1 MLTTLMLRR
10 MMRHLVVSGEGR
22 RRDLLWNWASWEIGL
37 DWIDDLEYYLVLTL
51 VWIRLTWALVLER
64 RILGGSEA
72 CCQVRQTTT
81 RCVGLPKWIWNSF
94 ISWRGLEMWRVLLLG
109 WITRQRIALNVHTVW
124 LLHKVREH
132 LVVNQLLLETIV
144 ISHSSSSITLI
155 LIENVLRVHHI
166 WLEGM
171 IVVGVLM
178 MCLHLLLH
186 ALTQVHDLQLD
197 LLLVLLLSTIVR
209 SSWDPSLSVRSLIV
223 TLPLISVVIISI
235 VFIWVRR
242 RWVILAAL
250 AVLKSWHPSCIVG
263 EDHWMWILEIWR
275 TGWLR
280 EIYTRAPKCL
290 SLEVRRYRRCQRYWW
305 IVILLKCR
313 SSWIIL
319 SWAVVWTIITK
330 GLEVTVELLMR
341 QSSKIGLYTSR
352 LDVIVVSCGCW
363 DKILKITLWLWVQT
377 LKVVGKCWATIC
389 RKGLHI
395 YSLSWCKVMYPNT
408 LLA

>member
-1 MLTTLMLRR
+1 
-10 MMRHLVVSGEGR
+10 
-22 RRDLLWNWASWEIGL
+22 
-37 DWIDDLEYYLVLTL
+37 
-51 VWIRLTWALVLER
+51 
-64 RILGGSEA
+64 
-72 CCQVRQTTT
+72 
-81 RCVGLPKWIWNSF
+81 
-94 ISWRGLEMWRVLLLG
+94 MWRVLLLG

-209 SSWDPSLSVRSLIV
+209 SSWDPSLSVWSLIV

-235 VFIWVRR
+235 VFIRVRR

-250 AVLKSWHPSCIVG
+250 AVLKSWHPGCIVS

-275 TGWLR
+275 TRRLR
-280 EIYTRAPKCL
+280 EIYARASKCL

-313 SSWIIL
+313 SSRIIL

-330 GLEVTVELLMR
+330 GLEVTIELLVR
-341 QSSKIGLYTSR
+341 KSSKIWLHASR
-352 LDVIVVSCGCW
+352 LNVIFVSSCCW
-363 DKILKITLWLWVQT
+363 DKIL
-377 LKVVGKCWATIC
+377 
-389 RKGLHI
+389 
-395 YSLSWCKVMYPNT
+395 
-408 LLA
+408 